1 MDVDTDVIVIGSGAG
16 GLAAALPLAQ
26 AGESVLVVEQ
36 HNVPGGLCH
45 SFRKKGH
52 RFSPGIHYVGQI
64 GEGGSMRKIYEGL
77 GVADDLAFFEMNPD
91 GYEHIQIGSQFIDI
105 PSGKQA
111 TIERFKQRF
120 PADAQG
126 IEDYFSLVDKICRQ
140 LPIVSETRSFREF
153 LAVPFRTR
161 EMGRYGLF
169 SLKKT
174 LDDRITHPL
183 LKVFLSIQCGDHG
196 LPPSR
201 TPFALHAAVT
211 GHYLDGAYYPKGG
224 GRAIPR
230 AFVRAL
236 KKHKGDI
243 LLSTS
248 VEKIIT
254 EKNKQGRHAI
264 GIQLGDGTELR
275 AKKIISNAS
284 PQITYEQL
292 VGREFLSKKLQ
303 KKLDK
308 MTYTTAALTLYI
320 ATDLDLAGMNLDSG
334 NYWYT
339 PFTDVE
345 AYYRQTQNPNI
356 VHAEELPGI
365 FVGITSLKD
374 PDSFRNGHH
383 TIEAVSFIS
392 YDIFRQ
398 WQHTTYGNRPDD
410 YHRLKQKLTASMLK
424 TIEHIIPGISGH
436 LIYCDLST
444 PLTNDHYVKSTKG
457 SCYGTEKTLG
467 QFGPFSFKNRSEIKN
482 LFLCGASTTA
492 HGLSGAT
499 ASGMG
504 VASTLLSCR
513 PSELLQNTGQTLK
526 VRPS

>member
-1 MDVDTDVIVIGSGAG
+1 MDTDIIVIGSGAG

-26 AGESVLVVEQ
+26 AGERVIVIEQ

-45 SFRKKGH
+45 SFRKNGY

-77 GVADDLAFFEMNPD
+77 GVADDLVFFEMNPD
-91 GYEHIQIGSQFIDI
+91 GYEHIQIGSQFMDI
-105 PSGKQA
+105 PSGKKA

-126 IEDYFSLVDKICRQ
+126 IDDYFFLVEKICNQ
-140 LPIVSETRSFREF
+140 LSVVPETRSLREF
-153 LAVPFRTR
+153 LTIPFRTR

-169 SLKKT
+169 SLKRT
-174 LDDRITHPL
+174 LDDRIADPV
-183 LKVFLSIQCGDHG
+183 LKSFLSIQCGDHG

-230 AFVRAL
+230 AFVRGL
-236 KKHKGDI
+236 KKHKGSI
-243 LLSTS
+243 LLSTT
-248 VEKIIT
+248 VEKILT
-254 EKNKQGRHAI
+254 EKSRIGRRAI
-264 GIQLGDGTELR
+264 GVRLDDGTEIR

-284 PQITYEQL
+284 PKITYEHL

-303 KKLDK
+303 KKLDNF
-308 MTYTTAALTLYI
+308 TYTPAALVLYI
-320 ATDLDLAGMNLDSG
+320 ATDLDLAGMNMDSG

-339 PFTDVE
+339 SFTDIE
-345 AYYRQTQNPNI
+345 AYYKQSQSLSI
-356 VHAEELPGI
+356 VNAEELPGV
-365 FVGITSLKD
+365 FVGVTSLKD
-374 PDSFRNGHH
+374 PDSFKNGHH

-392 YDIFRQ
+392 YDIFKQ
-398 WQHTTYGNRPDD
+398 WQYTAYGHRPAE
-410 YHRLKQKLTASMLK
+410 YLALKRKLTTSMLK
-424 TIEHIIPGISGH
+424 TIEHIIPGLSNH

-444 PLTNDHYVKSTKG
+444 PLTNDHYVKSTMG
-457 SCYGTEKTLG
+457 SCYGTEKTLR
-467 QFGPFSFKNRSEIKN
+467 QFGPFSFKGRSEIKN
-482 LFLCGASTTA
+482 LFLCGANTTA

-504 VASTLLSCR
+504 IASTLLSCR
-513 PSELLQNTGQTLK
+513 PSELLKNTGQTLK
-526 VRPS
+526 IK